1 MGDFNLHGITVPGK
15 GKYLCRES
23 SNRSIRKDIDF
34 KDSMR

>member
-15 GKYLCRES
+15 GKYLCGES
-23 SNRSIRKDIDF
+23 SNRRIRMDIGF